1 MSKPIEEKSNA
12 LTLPEKLRAYVPWIF
27 AGIILLGYA
36 YFIHYLIG
44 KTGAKDEEWVK
55 ITYIF
60 SSVEAIVF
68 TAVGFIFGREVNRS
82 RAVKA
87 EKNEE
92 KAKKDKKELAKEV
105 LKKLP
110 QPPPNPDAFNLESQ
124 DLNKLRNMAEIY
136 LND

>member
-1 MSKPIEEKSNA
+1 M
-12 LTLPEKLRAYVPWIF
+12 
-27 AGIILLGYA
+27 ILLGYGW
-36 YFIHYLIG
+36 FISYLIG
-44 KTGAKDEEWVK
+44 KTNEPNEVWVK

-68 TAVGFIFGREVNRS
+68 TAVGFIFGREVNKS

-92 KAKKDKKELAKEV
+92 KAKKDEKELAKEV

-110 QPPPNPDAFNLESQ
+110 QPPSTPDSMKPNPENLNQ
-124 DLNKLRNMAEIY
+124 LRNMAENY